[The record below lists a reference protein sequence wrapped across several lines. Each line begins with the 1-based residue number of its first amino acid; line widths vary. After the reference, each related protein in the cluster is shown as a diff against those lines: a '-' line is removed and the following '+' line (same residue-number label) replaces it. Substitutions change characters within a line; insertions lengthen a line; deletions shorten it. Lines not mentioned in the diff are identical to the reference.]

1 MSVQS
6 VEYRAFA
13 RRSPF
18 VAGGAQFL
26 QGSPDAMEGGDSD
39 FDVDEF
45 VLRSLSHTFAVA
57 RAIDAQSEEFHDLPQ
72 RARYTL
78 G

>member
-1 MSVQS
+1 
-6 VEYRAFA
+6 
-13 RRSPF
+13 
-18 VAGGAQFL
+18 
-26 QGSPDAMEGGDSD
+26 MEGGDSD